1 MSMSTIDRPPPIIRG
16 PYVDPWPGVSGS
28 LPPITSGRRAAPQM
42 PVQASGGV
50 AMPPNT
56 APTFESARLAVANG
70 TRVFSVDTV
79 STPIIQRPTNIRN
92 FLYLRNSSNS
102 ATAVVYVEFGANAST
117 QSAVRLE
124 KDEQLCL
131 DAVVLQDDVTAIS
144 NEANAS
150 LSVMVSTVALPP
162 GMVL

>member
-79 STPIIQRPTNIRN
+79 STPIIQRPSNIRN
-92 FLYLRNSSNS
+92 FLYLRNSS
-102 ATAVVYVEFGANAST
+102 ATAIVYVEFGANAT
-117 QSAVRLE
+117 LQSAIRL
-124 KDEQLCL
+124 DVNEQLIL
-131 DAVVLQDDVTAIS
+131 DAVVLQDDVSAIADA
-144 NEANAS
+144 ANAF